1 MMNNDEKE
9 LFRRALAQEQWR
21 VEMDAAMKARIAARI
36 EAERRR
42 RERHA
47 DRWSWV
53 AAGFIGGLMTAAFA
67 VVTADYWAAIAG
79 SVRDM
84 WLSVSGE
91 FAELGKLI
99 AQTVSPEALPHL
111 NIMLTGFGSA
121 LLALWIDV
129 RRAARRNKS

>member
-1 MMNNDEKE
+1 MMNNNEKA

-21 VEMDAAMKARIAARI
+21 VDMDAAMKARIAARI

-42 RERHA
+42 CERRA
-47 DRWSWV
+47 DRWLWV
-53 AAGFIGGLMTAAFA
+53 AAGFLGGLMAAAFA
-67 VVTADYWAAIAG
+67 VATADYWTAIAG
-79 SVRDM
+79 SAREM

-91 FAELGKLI
+91 FTEFGKLI
-99 AQTVSPEALPHL
+99 AQTISPEALPLL
-111 NIMLTGFGSA
+111 NIMLTVFGYA

>member
-111 NIMLTGFGSA
+111 NIMLTVFGSA

-129 RRAARRNKS
+129 RRTARRNKS

>member
-1 MMNNDEKE
+1 MNNDEKE
-9 LFRRALAQEQWR
+9 LFRRALAQEQWL

-111 NIMLTGFGSA
+111 NIMLTVFGSA

>member
-67 VVTADYWAAIAG
+67 VVTADYWATIAG

-111 NIMLTGFGSA
+111 NIMLTVFGSA

>member
-1 MMNNDEKE
+1 MNNSEKE

-21 VEMDAAMKARIAARI
+21 VDMDAAMKARIAARI

-47 DRWSWV
+47 ERWSWV

-67 VVTADYWAAIAG
+67 VVAADYWAAIAG

-84 WLSVSGE
+84 WLSVSGV

-111 NIMLTGFGSA
+111 NIMLTVFGSA
-121 LLALWIDV
+121 LLALWIDI

>member
-67 VVTADYWAAIAG
+67 VVAADYWTAMAS
-79 SVRDM
+79 SVREM
-84 WLSVSGE
+84 WLSVSGG
-91 FAELGKLI
+91 FTELGKLI

-111 NIMLTGFGSA
+111 NIMLTVFGSA

>member
-1 MMNNDEKE
+1 MMNNNEKE

-67 VVTADYWAAIAG
+67 VVTADYWATIAG

-111 NIMLTGFGSA
+111 NIMLTVFGSA

>member
-47 DRWSWV
+47 ERWSWV

-84 WLSVSGE
+84 WLSVSGV

-111 NIMLTGFGSA
+111 NIMLTVFGSA